1 MWIVVCIVL
10 IPMQSFAHSG
20 GTDADGGHIDHSTG
34 EYHWHHG
41 YGPHQHYDMNG
52 DGILECPILYGSSQN
67 NDNDASSRQNNRT
80 ISRSSGTSY
89 ASTASPQPGQA
100 HTMRSEDSTDQK
112 KTSANWFLWGMILSI
127 IVGFILFCRCRL
139 FKNEWKTAEEKIH
152 RIQEEHRREKVQI
165 ERETQEQINQMRQR
179 EQIKN
184 QLEKERFER
193 ENAEML
199 SRIQNANKRQ
209 QAQLEQD
216 FVELLNAAKKLG
228 DGYLL
233 MLSQAPLN
241 HVVTVDGLFGSIGLP
256 AEIDNSGLK
265 WGSAYTFYCSEK
277 TNHPKYHRAGC
288 RYCNSGAAINAY
300 QLKRR
305 RVEPCLICKPQF
317 PDLEWYERYLK
328 LKGIIER
335 HGENKV

>member
-1 MWIVVCIVL
+1 MKKTVRALILMWIVVCIVL

-67 NDNDASSRQNNRT
+67 NDNAASSTQNNRT

-89 ASTASPQPGQA
+89 ASTASPQSGQA
-100 HTMRSEDSTDQK
+100 HTT
-112 KTSANWFLWGMILSI
+112 
-127 IVGFILFCRCRL
+127 RL
-139 FKNEWKTAEEKIH
+139 TNT
-152 RIQEEHRREKVQI
+152 
-165 ERETQEQINQMRQR
+165 
-179 EQIKN
+179 
-184 QLEKERFER
+184 
-193 ENAEML
+193 NAEQKSKTVPNWLALGYIPITGIGLYLLVKYCKTKTELKNTADKMQQQ
-199 SRIQNANKRQ
+199 RIAYS
-209 QAQLEQD
+209 LEQQQFESD
-216 FVELLNAAKKLG
+216 FQE
-228 DGYLL
+228 
-233 MLSQAPLN
+233 LSQAIFRQLGGNDILKLAQAPEK
-241 HVVTVDGLFGSIGLP
+241 HDVAEDGMP
-256 AEIDNSGLK
+256 MEIDDSSLK
-265 WGSAYTFYCSEK
+265 WGRAYTFYCSERSH
-277 TNHPKYHRAGC
+277 HPKYHRAGC